1 MSIKLGDIFDTIDDI
16 DNLVELSKIQIRHY
30 VEDDVLYGL
39 PAEQEWKLRNP
50 VDVETWNRGYHFTV
64 TSLKKRKGDNNIMM
78 CGIYNGHDDTEFLS
92 YIHGYQSMKRLANAI
107 RETIG

>member
-1 MSIKLGDIFDTIDDI
+1 MSIKLGDIFDTIYNI
-16 DNLVELSKIQIRHY
+16 GYLVELLRIRICHY
-30 VEDDVLYGL
+30 VEDDILYGL

-50 VDVETWNRGYHFTV
+50 VNVETRNRGYDFTV

-78 CGIYNGHDDTEFLS
+78 CGIYNGQDDTEFLS